1 MSYLLIKHAH
11 LGFVLLSLGLF
22 VFRLALSVG
31 ESAFLQRRWLRILP
45 HVNDTLLLLC
55 GLWLASQIGQYPF
68 VNSPW
73 LTAKLSALLLYIAL
87 GTLAIKRAPS
97 PLLRLLCG
105 LLALL
110 VFGYMVAVAITK
122 SPLAG
127 LNI

>member
-1 MSYLLIKHAH
+1 MSYLLVKHAH

-22 VFRLALSVG
+22 VFRLGLSVRQ
-31 ESAFLQRRWLRILP
+31 SAYLQRRWLRILP

-55 GLWLASQIGQYPF
+55 GLWLASQIRQYPF

-73 LTAKLSALLLYIAL
+73 LTAKLLALLLYIAL

-97 PLLRLLCG
+97 PGLRLLFG

-110 VFGYMVAVAITK
+110 VFAYMLAVAITK

-127 LNI
+127 LTL

>member
-1 MSYLLIKHAH
+1 MTYLLVKHAH
-11 LGFVLLSLGLF
+11 LGFALLSLGLF
-22 VFRLALSVG
+22 VFRLGLSVRQ
-31 ESAFLQRRWLRILP
+31 SPYLQRRWLRILP

-55 GLWLASQIGQYPF
+55 GLWLANRIQQFPF

-73 LTAKLSALLLYIAL
+73 LTAKLLALLLYIAL

-97 PLLRLLCG
+97 PRLRLLFG

-127 LNI
+127 LTS

>member
-1 MSYLLIKHAH
+1 MYAIRSYY
-11 LGFVLLSLGLF
+11 
-22 VFRLALSVG
+22 
-31 ESAFLQRRWLRILP
+31 E
-45 HVNDTLLLLC
+45 
-55 GLWLASQIGQYPF
+55 YPF

-87 GTLAIKRAPS
+87 GALAIKRAPS